1 MASDKNKSENSGT
14 SAAVQF
20 NDALTPERL
29 DGTNYV
35 EWSLNAQN
43 KIRGKK
49 NDGVTLPEQRLHRQK
64 INPMNMKHG
73 KMKIAWSSLGFL
85 TP

>member
-43 KIRGKK
+43 KIRGRKRW
-49 NDGVTLPEQRLHRQK
+49 GYVTGTKTAPAKDKPDEYE
-64 INPMNMKHG
+64 
-73 KMKIAWSSLGFL
+73 A
-85 TP
+85 